1 MMLKAIGAIT
11 IEEAKKKTNYSNPK
25 TVVNVENVTEIKKN
39 YSTRLKSM
47 YLTIREIRES
57 TRFNLEQH
65 LTKT

>member
-1 MMLKAIGAIT
+1 MLKAIGAIT
-11 IEEAKKKTNYSNPK
+11 TEEAKKKTNRI
-25 TVVNVENVTEIKKN
+25 TKN

-47 YLTIREIRES
+47 YLTIREIREP